1 MEVKSLIALCNDLI
15 SSKLLFA
22 EKKIDKLLEAVA
34 SAPEVYELLSD
45 CMNSFNKEKEFEKA
59 FTKDASGKK
68 VFVMPKEE
76 FKILALVFCI
86 LADIGNGKI
95 SFDDLILTY
104 FNDEGR
110 LDGKQFMQTVIVP
123 FRDLISEAFNVEA
136 PSINIIEN
144 EEESEEEVELTPE
157 QKLKVVP
164 FPIERASNYLR
175 DPSGICQTF
184 VMAKDAAVEIVERLE
199 EERLDSQRRD
209 CIAICHSIIIAC
221 MEQDFDLLNGLVC
234 GLKYA
239 ARGIKSIRHS
249 LRELDDIIQRQ
260 IDHESRF

>member
-1 MEVKSLIALCNDLI
+1 M
-15 SSKLLFA
+15 
-22 EKKIDKLLEAVA
+22 
-34 SAPEVYELLSD
+34 
-45 CMNSFNKEKEFEKA
+45 
-59 FTKDASGKK
+59 
-68 VFVMPKEE
+68 
-76 FKILALVFCI
+76 
-86 LADIGNGKI
+86 
-95 SFDDLILTY
+95 
-104 FNDEGR
+104 
-110 LDGKQFMQTVIVP
+110 
-123 FRDLISEAFNVEA
+123 
-136 PSINIIEN
+136 
-144 EEESEEEVELTPE
+144 
-157 QKLKVVP
+157 P

-239 ARGIKSIRHS
+239 ARGIKSIRHG